1 MDSVTLKDVAS
12 KSGVSLATASLVL
25 NGKGSISREVRD
37 RVTKNARAMGYLKN
51 VHAAATASRSSR
63 HVAVLVDESYEKAFE
78 WNLVRS
84 ILLPLEATLSKSG
97 YYPVLLPV
105 TGQQPV
111 RRIMEK
117 VVMAGAG
124 ALFAI
129 HFGDD
134 DLFRRL
140 EKRGLPVVLLNHNRA
155 SRNYYSVTDDFFYGV
170 FEATTYLLDNGH
182 RDLWYVDYRRPDLP
196 TVVMDRRT
204 GFETAIDRFETTDPI
219 ETNVLTIA
227 SIQNPNEIAE
237 VCDLIIASA
246 ATGPIAVAAHDDF
259 VAARIVAVL
268 EKRGIRVPETVSIA
282 SPGDTLDFSLPFIPQ
297 ITTFRTDFELM
308 GKLAGEMLLR
318 RFAGESKAVE
328 TLKVQRVLMDRGS
341 VRRVPKPDTQMGN
354 QGSP

>member
-1 MDSVTLKDVAS
+1 MDPVTLNDVAS

-25 NGKGSISREVRD
+25 NGKGSISPEIRD
-37 RVTKNARAMGYLKN
+37 RVVKNARAMGYLKN

-63 HVAVLVDESYEKAFE
+63 HVAVLVDESYEKAYE

-84 ILLPLEATLSKSG
+84 ILLPLEATLSQSG
-97 YYPVLLPV
+97 YYPILLPV

-111 RRIMEK
+111 RRIIEK

-140 EKRGLPVVLLNHNRA
+140 EKRGLPVVIINHNRA

-170 FEATTYLLDNGH
+170 FEATTFLLEKGH
-182 RDLWYVDYRRPDLP
+182 RNLWYVDYRRPDLP
-196 TVVMDRRT
+196 AVVSDRRT
-204 GFETAIDRFETTDPI
+204 GFESAVNRFDAKDTIETT
-219 ETNVLTIA
+219 TLTVA
-227 SIQNPNEIAE
+227 DIQNQREIREAA
-237 VCDLIIASA
+237 DRIAASA
-246 ATGPIAVAAHDDF
+246 AAGPVAVAAHDDF

-268 EKRGIRVPETVSIA
+268 EKRGVSIPDAVSIA
-282 SPGDTLDFSLPFIPQ
+282 SPGDTLDYSLSFIPQ

-308 GKLAGEMLLR
+308 GRLAGEMLLR
-318 RFAGESKAVE
+318 RFSGESTRIE
-328 TLKVQRVLMDRGS
+328 TLKVQRILMDRGS
-341 VRRVPKPDTQMGN
+341 VRMVGEMCN
-354 QGSP
+354 QG